1 MSLAFGMSSDSQTE
15 PSNAGA
21 LILCPGR
28 VIVLTGEGRIF
39 CAGAD
44 LIASVILPYS
54 HTSVFEHVLNCP
66 DGTRDRQVA
75 GPKQT
80 NKTSS
85 AMSMASRRCPGGP
98 QRPSPSSP
106 PSTGVHT
113 VEAWRSSSTATW
125 SSQARMPIL
134 RFLRSSVVSL
144 LSKEVSRS
152 RLLRSARLMTSR
164 GRYAKVGSYCW
175 SPGTRRRR
183 RL

>member
-1 MSLAFGMSSDSQTE
+1 MSSDSQTE
-15 PSNAGA
+15 LSNGGA
-21 LILCPGR
+21 LILRSGR
-28 VIVLTGEGRIF
+28 VTVLTGEGRIF

-54 HTSVFEHVLNCP
+54 HTVVFKHVFNCS

-106 PSTGVHT
+106 PSTGAHT

-125 SSQARMPIL
+125 SSQARMPNL
-134 RFLRSSVVSL
+134 RFLRSSVVLL

-152 RLLRSARLMTSR
+152 RLLRSAPLMTSR